1 MKNKRVTQI
10 LVTAIVVLLLS
21 GCGLN
26 GQGSSSNSGKSGLSE
41 TQEIT
46 IADSQEL
53 NSIDPSNAVDSNS
66 QGVINNIY
74 EGLYRLDKNN
84 KPIPEGAAS
93 LPEISKDG
101 TTYIIKLNKKSKW
114 SNGDNVTANDYIF
127 AWKRAVTSKN
137 AAENQ
142 TFYTFI
148 KNADEIIAGKKSV
161 STLGVKAINNDTI
174 SIKLNHATPYFG
186 SILAN
191 PVYYPLN
198 EKYVRSKG
206 KNFASNSNNAIYNGP
221 FVLTSFKG
229 PGIGGNWTYEKN
241 PNYWNQKSVK
251 LKKINVEVLKD
262 TTTAINLYREGKL
275 DQVAVSGEYARQ
287 EASDPGFISRNAPT
301 LAYITPNLSS
311 QTYKNEKLREA
322 LSLVIDRNKLASN
335 IIGDGSKPATG
346 IVPNGLYFEPKT
358 KQDFANVSGNHLPTN
373 IDKAKKLWDQAKK
386 ELGINSL
393 TINLITFDSDR
404 MKTVSEYYQNA
415 VQSNLKGIKV
425 NISVNPVSV
434 FINKATS
441 GNYDLALLTWG
452 ADYPDASSL
461 LKLFISDSGN
471 NWGKYAN
478 PAYDNAVK
486 SADLSDANNPEKR
499 WGDLLKAQD
508 IILKDYGVIPVYF
521 QSSSLLQNVK
531 LKHVNFYS
539 SGPSLDFKD
548 AYLEK

>member
-1 MKNKRVTQI
+1 MKNRRVTQI
-10 LVTAIVVLLLS
+10 LLTAVVVLLLS
-21 GCGLN
+21 GCSSN
-26 GQGSSSNSGKSGLSE
+26 SQSSSNSEKQGLSD

-66 QGVINNIY
+66 QEAINNIY

-84 KPIPEGAAS
+84 KPIPEGAAA

-101 TTYIIKLNKKSKW
+101 TTYIIKLNKKSRW
-114 SNGDNVTANDYIF
+114 SNGDKVTANDYIF
-127 AWKRAVTSKN
+127 AWKRAITSKN

-148 KNADEIIAGKKSV
+148 KNADQIIAGKKTA
-161 STLGVKAINNDTI
+161 STLGAKAINDDTI
-174 SIKLNHATPYFG
+174 SITLNHATPYFS

-198 EKYVRSKG
+198 EKYVNSKG
-206 KNFASNSNNAIYNGP
+206 KNFGSNSNNAIYNGP
-221 FVLTSFKG
+221 FILTGFKG

-241 PNYWNQKSVK
+241 SNYWNKKSVK
-251 LKKINVEVLKD
+251 LNKINVEVLKD
-262 TTTAINLYREGKL
+262 TNTAINLYKEGKL
-275 DQVAVSGEYARQ
+275 DQVAISGEYARQ
-287 EASDPGFISRNAPT
+287 EASDPGFISKNAPT
-301 LAYITPNLSS
+301 LAYITPNLSRKV
-311 QTYKNEKLREA
+311 YKNEKLREA
-322 LSLVIDRNKLASN
+322 LSLVIDRKQLANN

-346 IVPNGLYFEPKT
+346 IVPNGLYFEPNT

-373 IDKAKKLWDQAKK
+373 IAKAKKLWDQVKK
-386 ELGINSL
+386 ELHISSL
-393 TINLITFDSDR
+393 TINLVTFDSDR
-404 MKTVSEYYQNA
+404 MRTVSENYQNA

-461 LKLFISDSGN
+461 LKLFVSDSGN
-471 NWGKYAN
+471 NWGKYASKT
-478 PAYDNAVK
+478 YDDAVK
-486 SADLSDANNPEKR
+486 AADVTDANNPEKR
-499 WGDLLKAQD
+499 WTDLLKSQN

-531 LKHVNFYS
+531 LKNVNFYS

-548 AYLEK
+548 AYLVK